1 MSNLIRTKQVGDIL
15 VIYIQPKRLT
25 DDLDIYEVF
34 TAVLQK
40 IDEGND
46 RLILNFGT
54 VEFLS
59 SSALGKMV
67 SVNKRIKKESGS
79 LALCSIRPTIWKAFE
94 LTGLNKQFQQF
105 DDETEALAN
114 I

>member
-1 MSNLIRTKQVGDIL
+1 MSNLIKSKQVGDVL

-25 DDLDIYEVF
+25 DDLDIHEVF
-34 TAVLQK
+34 TAILQTIEEGSERIVLH
-40 IDEGND
+40 
-46 RLILNFGT
+46 FGL

-67 SVNKRIKKESGS
+67 SVNKRIKKAGGS
-79 LALCSIRPTIWKAFE
+79 LALCAIRPTIWKAFE

-105 DDETEALAN
+105 ADETEALAN